1 VFIVRGLLNAYLLRG
16 GRMSHLPERINAMR
30 IVSYDVESI
39 VNSIVDLN
47 NGEIAAEDVTLDE
60 ILDLISG
67 WTYQD
72 MSNPQLK
79 VIFQDENGEE
89 L

>member
-1 VFIVRGLLNAYLLRG
+1 MLRG
-16 GRMSHLPERINAMR
+16 GRMSRLPERINAMK

-47 NGEIAAEDVTLDE
+47 NEEITAKDITLDE
-60 ILDLISG
+60 ILNLISG